1 MTQHVPTPPPDQQ
14 AEVEHTLD
22 AYEQE
27 LMQAIE
33 EDKLAPSPGPV
44 PDQETLEEAA
54 RHTLAKSE
62 RLTVRLSKPDLHAIK
77 QCAAREGV
85 PYHTLISSLIHKYVT
100 GQLVSR

>member
-22 AYEQE
+22 AYEHE
-27 LMQAIE
+27 LMQASE
-33 EDKLAPSPGPV
+33 EDKLAPSPGPG

-62 RLTVRLSKPDLHAIK
+62 RLTVRLSKPDLHAITTDDG
-77 QCAAREGV
+77 AAKR
-85 PYHTLISSLIHKYVT
+85 
-100 GQLVSR
+100 SRGGETDVDHG